1 MLSQQRERD
10 ITVQQGLFP
19 PGSELSV
26 YRDNAT
32 RKSALSFKGTMAV
45 EKWVIRALVKAVS
58 LGLNFA
64 RKLV

>member
-1 MLSQQRERD
+1 M
-10 ITVQQGLFP
+10 QQGLFP

-32 RKSALSFKGTMAV
+32 RKSALSFKGTMAG